1 MAKKIITKQKMGP
14 LGNPLGNPLGFF
26 NSLKGKAKPELK
38 QNLKKAQ
45 NGMTSGPMDA
55 NTVKYLD
62 TKYPGTSLKFN
73 GPYSN
78 DYMDAQKSKIAKTYG
93 ARTMGIKSDLENN
106 LRKDEEKAMR
116 SPGWSEEFNAG
127 PLKTTEDIEEAQ
139 YRKGGSIK
147 KKAVIKKVKKK

>member
-1 MAKKIITKQKMGP
+1 MNKKTTKPKMGP

-45 NGMTSGPMDA
+45 NGQTVGPMDS
-55 NTVKYLD
+55 NTAKYMD
-62 TKYPGTSLKFN
+62 TKYPGTALKLN

-78 DYMDAQKSKIAKTYG
+78 DYIDRQKSKIANTQG
-93 ARTMGIKSDLENN
+93 ATSWGSSADLEQS
-106 LRKDEEKAMR
+106 LRNEEEKQLR
-116 SPGWSEEFNAG
+116 SKGWREDFNNG
-127 PLKTTEDIEEAQ
+127 PLKTAEDIEDAQ

-147 KKAVIKKVKKK
+147 KKSVIKKVKKK